1 MRRNANGRI
10 TTIVRDADCTRF
22 DAHSSM
28 SDIGFGY
35 PRFLAPFC
43 FFLQL
48 PGEPFGIKTGARDKK
63 RSQNDQGRQRE
74 LYLVRVFGAGQL
86 AILRWSPPPISGIFF
101 TIYYHYSPFGRNGRA
116 TKDAGNESTT
126 PSVSTEAPLSAII
139 LAKREATP
147 SDVCETSAGTTP

>member
-35 PRFLAPFC
+35 ARFLAPFS

-63 RSQNDQGRQRE
+63 RSQDDQGRQR
-74 LYLVRVFGAGQL
+74 
-86 AILRWSPPPISGIFF
+86 
-101 TIYYHYSPFGRNGRA
+101 GRNGRA

>member
-1 MRRNANGRI
+1 MINPAPLFGVVCIREQRRQQATYLQISALIYSQLLKQEGSKCLRKPGRLPSARRHRADHCCGLQMRRNANGRI

-35 PRFLAPFC
+35 ARFLAPFS

-63 RSQNDQGRQRE
+63 RSQDDQGRQR
-74 LYLVRVFGAGQL
+74 G
-86 AILRWSPPPISGIFF
+86 
-101 TIYYHYSPFGRNGRA
+101 
-116 TKDAGNESTT
+116 
-126 PSVSTEAPLSAII
+126 
-139 LAKREATP
+139 AKRA
-147 SDVCETSAGTTP
+147 SNQRCRQ